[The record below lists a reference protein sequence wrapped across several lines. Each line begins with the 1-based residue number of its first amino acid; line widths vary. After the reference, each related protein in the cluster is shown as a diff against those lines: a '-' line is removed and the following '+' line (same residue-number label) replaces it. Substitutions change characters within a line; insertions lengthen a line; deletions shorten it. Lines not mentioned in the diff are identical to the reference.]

1 MIALLMIM
9 VHILVE
15 DVPQGGFAK
24 QHHPRE
30 TLFLD

>member
-15 DVPQGGFAK
+15 DMTQRVFAK
-24 QHHPRE
+24 QNHPRE